1 MLEIEFCVLKKMEP
15 PPIEKHLPTPL
26 SGLNSCQTS
35 SNYNVGNKKKKTK
48 EEVHAGKRAWKQGYR
63 ETYPL
68 YVERLSSFRGDF
80 YRVCIQ
86 EYSRLVLC

>member
-35 SNYNVGNKKKKTK
+35 SNYNVGNKKKKLRK
-48 EEVHAGKRAWKQGYR
+48 KSMQGKGPGNKATEK
-63 ETYPL
+63 P
-68 YVERLSSFRGDF
+68 
-80 YRVCIQ
+80 I
-86 EYSRLVLC
+86 LCT